1 MDTFLERPKTALQSR
16 VEPNLLGRAE
26 QSGENAGEEETARSD
41 VAVTRSQKRKRDEE
55 EALVVRHPH
64 CRRPLR
70 PLRSIPSPMSPTGYS
85 PSVLHFFLD
94 SNDTFSDGIVC
105 RFFQLLQERK
115 ASGASAETLEAATRA
130 TSSKGTGVK
139 VRQSPPHRG
148 RQGWPSA
155 VRTWGEQSPV
165 YKILAPLGE
174 GTFGRVLGAGIG
186 SREATAPSRSSATF
200 KNTETRP

>member
-64 CRRPLR
+64 SRRPLR
-70 PLRSIPSPMSPTGYS
+70 PLRAIPSPMSPTGYS

-94 SNDTFSDGIVC
+94 SNDTFSDGIVAFSNFC
-105 RFFQLLQERK
+105 RREKRQVLLLR
-115 ASGASAETLEAATRA
+115 
-130 TSSKGTGVK
+130 
-139 VRQSPPHRG
+139 
-148 RQGWPSA
+148 PS
-155 VRTWGEQSPV
+155 R
-165 YKILAPLGE
+165 LPLG
-174 GTFGRVLGAGIG
+174 RPRR
-186 SREATAPSRSSATF
+186 RELV
-200 KNTETRP
+200 